1 MGWKNNVWIVLGAVL
16 LSACGGGKLA
26 PPSPAMDAG
35 EAMVFPS
42 APAGPD
48 TGTVKLDA
56 ATLRRSLAE
65 LAEAERNGSYAPG
78 MGLAESGLRENGGD
92 YAGAVAAVYKELA
105 WGYGWGFI
113 ERETLEQALMNMIAL
128 KGNGGEDDA
137 VRAAEGIVAF
147 SRGRWDE
154 AGRILSSLFDEKE
167 EPDSLARWMIL
178 VCVLEQN
185 RGDRQAGEAYR
196 SIRARYGQFPEYW
209 HRGARVFEGA
219 IAAEYAEQCI
229 SLAPEGPFA
238 GECRNILA
246 SLAGL
251 NNEDGPFLKSK
262 SEIEK
267 IISRSINQGD
277 PEILAPLIPLISL
290 PDNPYTIYAM
300 VALRSLASAP
310 KYRDY
315 FSALASGSG
324 GRLAERLAYICRG

>member
-1 MGWKNNVWIVLGAVL
+1 MAWKNYVWIALFTALL

-26 PPSPAMDAG
+26 PPSPAADIG
-35 EAMVFPS
+35 ETMMFPP
-42 APAGPD
+42 PAGSD
-48 TGTVKLDA
+48 AVKLDA
-56 ATLRRSLAE
+56 ATLRRSLEE

-78 MGLAESGLRENGGD
+78 MGLAESGLRENAGD
-92 YAGAVAAVYKELA
+92 YAGAVAAAYKELA

-113 ERETLEQALMNMIAL
+113 ERETLERALANMIAL
-128 KGNGGEDDA
+128 KGKGGEDEA
-137 VRAAEGIVAF
+137 VRAAEGIFAF
-147 SRGRWDE
+147 NRGRWDE
-154 AGRILSSLFDEKE
+154 AEKILRSLFDEKE

-178 VCVLEQN
+178 VCALEQN
-185 RGDRQAGEAYR
+185 REDRQAGAAYR

-209 HRGARVFEGA
+209 YRGARVFEGA

-229 SLAPEGPFA
+229 SLGPEGPFA

-251 NNEDGPFLKSK
+251 NSEDGPFLKSK
-262 SEIEK
+262 PEIEN
-267 IISRSINQGD
+267 IISRSVNQGN
-277 PEILAPLIPLISL
+277 PEILSPLIPLISL
-290 PDNPYTIYAM
+290 PDNPYTIYALG
-300 VALRSLASAP
+300 ALRSLAASP